1 MSEIHALFIIGFM
14 AVLAPLLARLP
25 ALNRT
30 PVVVLELVL
39 GILVGPSGAG
49 WVTSQGAIG
58 FLGEFGLIFLFFQAG
73 FEFNPDKI
81 GVVPLRLGALAWLV
95 SLGLTSVFIGL
106 LYIVG
111 LVRAPLLV
119 GLMLPTTSFGI
130 LIPILRQ
137 TGDVESDFGRYVL
150 GAAAIGELGPI
161 ILVAL
166 ALSREHNYLHQTL
179 LSMVFLATAVE
190 ALFFARN
197 LRSERLSRMIARLMG
212 DSSVLPVRISLLILL
227 GLVSLA
233 NKLGMEM
240 VLGAYTAG
248 MMIAMLTKVE
258 ILQYR
263 LTSIG
268 SGFLIPLFF
277 ITSGVEFDLPALLT
291 SPASLA
297 RLILFCAG
305 FLFIRVLP
313 VLLYKHVL
321 PERDLLP
328 LALFSSTTLP
338 LVVAVT
344 FLGVRTGDMLP
355 ENAHALVG
363 AAVITVA
370 VFPPLAILLRSTSE
384 ETRADGAVAIAA
396 RRVADFG
403 LARFS
408 RFIVFI
414 SQKTWGKRVTARR
427 AREIEAAW
435 LRPWRHSALLPAS
448 PWSSP

>member
-1 MSEIHALFIIGFM
+1 MSEIHGLFIICFI

-25 ALNRT
+25 ALIRT

-39 GILVGPSGAG
+39 GIFIGPSGAG

-73 FEFNPDKI
+73 FEFNPGKI
-81 GVVPLRLGALAWLV
+81 GVAPLRLGAFAWLV

-106 LYIVG
+106 LYLVG

-119 GLMLPTTSFGI
+119 GLVLPTTSFGI

-137 TGDVESDFGRYVL
+137 TGDLESDFGRYVL
-150 GAAAIGELGPI
+150 GAAAIGELVPI
-161 ILVAL
+161 ILVAV
-166 ALSREHNYLHQTL
+166 ALSHEHNYLHQTL
-179 LSMVFLATAVE
+179 LSMVFLATAIE
-190 ALFFARN
+190 AIFFARS
-197 LRSERLSRMIARLMG
+197 LRSERLSRMIARWIG
-212 DSSVLPVRISLLILL
+212 DSSILPVRISLLLLL

-277 ITSGVEFDLPALLT
+277 ITSGVEFDLPALVT

-297 RLILFCAG
+297 RLVLFCAG

-313 VLLYKHVL
+313 VLFYKHVL
-321 PERDLLP
+321 PERELLP
-328 LALFSSTTLP
+328 LAIFSATTLP

-344 FLGVRTGDMLP
+344 YLGVRTGDMLP
-355 ENAHALVG
+355 ENASALVG
-363 AAVITVA
+363 AAVIAVA
-370 VFPPLAILLRSTSE
+370 VFPTLAILLRSKSE
-384 ETRADGAVAIAA
+384 ETRPDGVVAIAA
-396 RRVADFG
+396 RRVAD
-403 LARFS
+403 LASAQFS

-414 SQKTWGKRVTARR
+414 SQKTCGKQ
-427 AREIEAAW
+427 
-435 LRPWRHSALLPAS
+435 
-448 PWSSP
+448 

>member
-1 MSEIHALFIIGFM
+1 MSEIHALFIICFI

-25 ALNRT
+25 ALIRT

-39 GILVGPSGAG
+39 GILIGPSGAG
-49 WVTSQGAIG
+49 WVTSEGAIG

-73 FEFNPDKI
+73 FEFNQGKI
-81 GVVPLRLGALAWLV
+81 GTAPLRLGALAWLV
-95 SLGLTSVFIGL
+95 SFGLTSVFVGL

-119 GLMLPTTSFGI
+119 ALVLPTTSFGI

-137 TGDVESDFGRYVL
+137 TGDLESDFGRYVL

-166 ALSREHNYLHQTL
+166 ALSHEHNIRYLHQML
-179 LSMVFLATAVE
+179 LSMVFLATAIE
-190 ALFFARN
+190 ALFFARS
-197 LRSERLSRMIARLMG
+197 LRSEGLSRMIARWMG
-212 DSSVLPVRISLLILL
+212 DSSVLPVRISILILL
-227 GLVSLA
+227 GFISLA

-277 ITSGVEFDLPALLT
+277 ITSGVEFDLPALVT

-328 LALFSSTTLP
+328 LALFSATTLP

-344 FLGVRTGDMLP
+344 YLGVRTGDMLP
-355 ENAHALVG
+355 ENASALVG
-363 AAVITVA
+363 AAVISVT
-370 VFPPLAILLRSTSE
+370 VFPTLANLLRSKSE
-384 ETRADGAVAIAA
+384 EARPDGVVAIAA
-396 RRVADFG
+396 HRVAD
-403 LARFS
+403 LASALFS
-408 RFIVFI
+408 QFIVFI
-414 SQKTWGKRVTARR
+414 SQKTRGK
-427 AREIEAAW
+427 
-435 LRPWRHSALLPAS
+435 P
-448 PWSSP
+448 

>member
-1 MSEIHALFIIGFM
+1 MSEIHALFIICFI

-25 ALNRT
+25 ALIRT

-39 GILVGPSGAG
+39 GILIGPSGAG

-73 FEFNPDKI
+73 FEFNPGKI
-81 GVVPLRLGALAWLV
+81 GTAPLRLGALAWLV

-111 LVRAPLLV
+111 VVRAPLLV
-119 GLMLPTTSFGI
+119 GLVLPTTSFGI

-137 TGDVESDFGRYVL
+137 TGDLESDFGRYVL

-161 ILVAL
+161 ILVTM
-166 ALSREHNYLHQTL
+166 ALSHEHYLHQTL
-179 LSMVFLATAVE
+179 LSMVFLAIAIE
-190 ALFFARN
+190 ALFFARG
-197 LRSERLSRMIARLMG
+197 LRSERLSRMIARSMG
-212 DSSVLPVRISLLILL
+212 DSSILPVRISILILL

-233 NKLGMEM
+233 NRFGMEM

-268 SGFLIPLFF
+268 SGFFIPLFF
-277 ITSGVEFDLPALLT
+277 IMSGVEFDLPALVT

-297 RLILFCAG
+297 RLVLFCAG
-305 FLFIRVLP
+305 LLFIRVLP

-321 PERDLLP
+321 PERELLP
-328 LALFSSTTLP
+328 LALFSATTLP

-344 FLGVRTGDMLP
+344 YLGVRTGDMLP
-355 ENAHALVG
+355 ENASALVG
-363 AAVITVA
+363 AAVIAVA
-370 VFPPLAILLRSTSE
+370 VFPTLAILLRSKSE
-384 ETRADGAVAIAA
+384 ETRADGVAANAA
-396 RRVADFG
+396 RRVAD
-403 LARFS
+403 LASAQFS
-408 RFIVFI
+408 RFVVFI
-414 SQKTWGKRVTARR
+414 SQKTWGKR
-427 AREIEAAW
+427 
-435 LRPWRHSALLPAS
+435 
-448 PWSSP
+448 

>member
-1 MSEIHALFIIGFM
+1 MSEIHALFIICFI

-25 ALNRT
+25 ALVRT

-73 FEFNPDKI
+73 FEFNPGKI
-81 GVVPLRLGALAWLV
+81 GVAPLRLGALAWLV

-119 GLMLPTTSFGI
+119 ALVLPTTSFPI

-137 TGDVESDFGRYVL
+137 TVDLESDFGRYVL

-161 ILVAL
+161 ILVTV
-166 ALSREHNYLHQTL
+166 ALSHAHNYLHQTL
-179 LSMVFLATAVE
+179 LSMVFLAIAIE
-190 ALFFARN
+190 ALFFARG
-197 LRSERLSRMIARLMG
+197 LRSERLSRMIARSMG
-212 DSSVLPVRISLLILL
+212 DSSVLPVRISILILL
-227 GLVSLA
+227 GFVSLA
-233 NKLGMEM
+233 NKFGMEM

-268 SGFLIPLFF
+268 SGFFVPLFF
-277 ITSGVEFDLPALLT
+277 VISGVEFDLPSLVT

-297 RLILFCAG
+297 RLILFWAG
-305 FLFIRVLP
+305 FLFIRVVP
-313 VLLYKHVL
+313 VLLYKRVL

-328 LALFSSTTLP
+328 LALLSSTTMP

-344 FLGVRTGDMLP
+344 FLGVRSGDMLP
-355 ENAHALVG
+355 ENASALVV
-363 AAVITVA
+363 AAILTVL
-370 VFPPLAILLRSTSE
+370 VFPPLANVLRSE
-384 ETRADGAVAIAA
+384 WEAAQPVGPLAIATH
-396 RRVADFG
+396 RLAD
-403 LARFS
+403 LASAQFS

-414 SQKTWGKRVTARR
+414 TQKTWGKR
-427 AREIEAAW
+427 
-435 LRPWRHSALLPAS
+435 
-448 PWSSP
+448 

>member
-1 MSEIHALFIIGFM
+1 MSEIHALFIICFI

-25 ALNRT
+25 ALIRT
-30 PVVVLELVL
+30 PVVVLELLL
-39 GILVGPSGAG
+39 GILIGPSGAG

-73 FEFNPDKI
+73 FEFDFNHGKI
-81 GVVPLRLGALAWLV
+81 GTAPLRLGAVAWLA

-119 GLMLPTTSFGI
+119 GLVLPTTAFGI

-137 TGDVESDFGRYVL
+137 TGDLESDFGRYVL
-150 GAAAIGELGPI
+150 GAAAIGELVPI

-166 ALSREHNYLHQTL
+166 ALSHEHHYLHQML
-179 LSMVFLATAVE
+179 LSMVFLATAIE
-190 ALFFARN
+190 AIFFARS
-197 LRSERLSRMIARLMG
+197 LRSERLSRMIARWMG
-212 DSSVLPVRISLLILL
+212 DSSILPVRISLLLLL

-277 ITSGVEFDLPALLT
+277 ITSGVEFDLPALVT

-313 VLLYKHVL
+313 VFLYKHVL

-328 LALFSSTTLP
+328 LALFSATTLP

-344 FLGVRTGDMLP
+344 YLGVRTGDMLP
-355 ENAHALVG
+355 ENASALVG

-370 VFPPLAILLRSTSE
+370 VFPPLALLLRSKSE
-384 ETRADGAVAIAA
+384 VARPDGVVAIAA
-396 RRVADFG
+396 RRLAG
-403 LARFS
+403 LASTQFS

-414 SQKTWGKRVTARR
+414 SQKTWGER
-427 AREIEAAW
+427 
-435 LRPWRHSALLPAS
+435 
-448 PWSSP
+448 

>member
-1 MSEIHALFIIGFM
+1 MSEIHALFIICFI
-14 AVLAPLLARLP
+14 AVLAPSLARLP
-25 ALNRT
+25 ALIRT

-39 GILVGPSGAG
+39 GILIGPSGAG

-81 GVVPLRLGALAWLV
+81 GTAPLRLGALAWLV

-111 LVRAPLLV
+111 LVHAPLLV
-119 GLMLPTTSFGI
+119 ALMLPTTSFGI

-137 TGDVESDFGRYVL
+137 TGDLESDFGRYVL
-150 GAAAIGELGPI
+150 GAAVIGELVPI
-161 ILVAL
+161 FLIAVAL
-166 ALSREHNYLHQTL
+166 SHEHNMGYRQQTL
-179 LSMVFLATAVE
+179 LSIVFLATAIE
-190 ALFFARN
+190 ALFFARS
-197 LRSERLSRMIARLMG
+197 LRSERLSRMIARWMG
-212 DSSVLPVRISLLILL
+212 DSSVLPVRISILL
-227 GLVSLA
+227 LLGFISLA

-277 ITSGVEFDLPALLT
+277 ITSGVEFDLPALVT

-297 RLILFCAG
+297 RLVLFCAG

-313 VLLYKHVL
+313 VLLYRHVL
-321 PERDLLP
+321 PERELLP
-328 LALFSSTTLP
+328 LALFSATTLP

-344 FLGVRTGDMLP
+344 YLGVRTGDMLP

-384 ETRADGAVAIAA
+384 VTRPDGAVAIATH
-396 RRVADFG
+396 R
-403 LARFS
+403 LAGSASAQFS
-408 RFIVFI
+408 RFIGFI
-414 SQKTWGKRVTARR
+414 SQKTRGKR
-427 AREIEAAW
+427 
-435 LRPWRHSALLPAS
+435 
-448 PWSSP
+448 

>member
-1 MSEIHALFIIGFM
+1 MSEIHALFIICFI

-25 ALNRT
+25 ALIRT

-39 GILVGPSGAG
+39 GILIGPSGSG
-49 WVTSQGAIG
+49 WVTSEGVIG

-73 FEFNPDKI
+73 FEFNPGKI
-81 GVVPLRLGALAWLV
+81 GVAPLRLGALAWLA

-106 LYIVG
+106 LYSAG

-119 GLMLPTTSFGI
+119 GLVLPTTSFPL

-137 TGDVESDFGRYVL
+137 NGALESDFGRYVL

-161 ILVAL
+161 ILVTL
-166 ALSREHNYLHQTL
+166 ALSHEHNYLHQIL
-179 LSMVFLATAVE
+179 LSMVFLAIAIE
-190 ALFFARN
+190 ALFFARG
-197 LRSERLSRMIARLMG
+197 LRSERLSRMIARWMG
-212 DSSVLPVRISLLILL
+212 DSSVLPVRISILILL
-227 GLVSLA
+227 GFISLA

-248 MMIAMLTKVE
+248 MMIAVLTKVE

-277 ITSGVEFDLPALLT
+277 ITSGVEFDLPALVT
-291 SPASLA
+291 SPAGLA
-297 RLILFCAG
+297 RLILFCEG
-305 FLFIRVLP
+305 ILFIRFVP
-313 VLLYKHVL
+313 VFLYKHVL

-328 LALFSSTTLP
+328 LALFSATTLP

-344 FLGVRTGDMLP
+344 YLGVRTGDMLP
-355 ENAHALVG
+355 ENASALVG

-370 VFPPLAILLRSTSE
+370 VFPPLALLLRSDTN
-384 ETRADGAVAIAA
+384 
-396 RRVADFG
+396 
-403 LARFS
+403 
-408 RFIVFI
+408 
-414 SQKTWGKRVTARR
+414 
-427 AREIEAAW
+427 
-435 LRPWRHSALLPAS
+435 RPKS
-448 PWSSP
+448 

>member
-1 MSEIHALFIIGFM
+1 MSEIHALFIIGFI
-14 AVLAPLLARLP
+14 AVLAPLLAKLP
-25 ALNRT
+25 ALIRT

-39 GILVGPSGAG
+39 GILIGPSGAG

-81 GVVPLRLGALAWLV
+81 GTAPLRLGALAWLI

-111 LVRAPLLV
+111 LVHAPLLV
-119 GLMLPTTSFGI
+119 ALVLPTTSFGI

-137 TGDVESDFGRYVL
+137 TGDLESDFGRYVL

-161 ILVAL
+161 ILVAM
-166 ALSREHNYLHQTL
+166 ALSHEHNIRYLHQTL
-179 LSMVFLATAVE
+179 LSMVFLATAIE
-190 ALFFARN
+190 ALFFARS
-197 LRSERLSRMIARLMG
+197 LRSERLSRMIARWMG
-212 DSSVLPVRISLLILL
+212 DSSVLPVRISLLLLL

-248 MMIAMLTKVE
+248 MMIAMLNKVE

-277 ITSGVEFDLPALLT
+277 ITSGVEFDLPALVA
-291 SPASLA
+291 SPATLA
-297 RLILFCAG
+297 RLVLFCGG
-305 FLFIRVLP
+305 FLFIRFVP
-313 VLLYKHVL
+313 VFLYKHVL

-328 LALFSSTTLP
+328 LALFSATTLP

-344 FLGVRTGDMLP
+344 YLGMRTGDMLP
-355 ENAHALVG
+355 ENASALVG

-370 VFPPLAILLRSTSE
+370 VFPPLANLLRSKPKE
-384 ETRADGAVAIAA
+384 ARPNDAVAIAA
-396 RRVADFG
+396 RRVAD
-403 LARFS
+403 LASSQFS
-408 RFIVFI
+408 RFIDFF
-414 SQKTWGKRVTARR
+414 SQKIWGKR
-427 AREIEAAW
+427 
-435 LRPWRHSALLPAS
+435 
-448 PWSSP
+448 

>member
-1 MSEIHALFIIGFM
+1 MSEIRALFIIGFI

-25 ALNRT
+25 ALIRT

-39 GILVGPSGAG
+39 GILIGPSGAG
-49 WVTSQGAIG
+49 WVTSQGVIG

-137 TGDVESDFGRYVL
+137 TGDLESDFGRYVL

-161 ILVAL
+161 IMVAL
-166 ALSREHNYLHQTL
+166 ALSQEHNYLHQTL

-190 ALFFARN
+190 ALFFARS
-197 LRSERLSRMIARLMG
+197 LRSERLSRMIARWMG
-212 DSSVLPVRISLLILL
+212 DSSVLPVRISLLLLL
-227 GLVSLA
+227 GFISLA

-328 LALFSSTTLP
+328 LALLSSTTLP

-396 RRVADFG
+396 RRVADFAF
-403 LARFS
+403 ARFS

-414 SQKTWGKRVTARR
+414 SRKTWGKQ
-427 AREIEAAW
+427 
-435 LRPWRHSALLPAS
+435 
-448 PWSSP
+448 

>member
-1 MSEIHALFIIGFM
+1 MSEIHALFIIGFI

-25 ALNRT
+25 ALDRT

-39 GILVGPSGAG
+39 GILVGPSGVG

-73 FEFNPDKI
+73 FEFNQGKI
-81 GVVPLRLGALAWLV
+81 GIAPLRLGALAWLV

-137 TGDVESDFGRYVL
+137 TGDLESDFGRYVL
-150 GAAAIGELGPI
+150 GAAAVGELGPI

-166 ALSREHNYLHQTL
+166 ALSQEHNYLHQTL

-190 ALFFARN
+190 ALFFARS
-197 LRSERLSRMIARLMG
+197 LRSERLSRMIARWMG
-212 DSSVLPVRISLLILL
+212 DSSVLPVRISLLLLL
-227 GLVSLA
+227 GLVSFA

-344 FLGVRTGDMLP
+344 YLGVRTGDMLP

-396 RRVADFG
+396 RRVADFA
-403 LARFS
+403 LAQFS

-414 SQKTWGKRVTARR
+414 SQKTWGKR
-427 AREIEAAW
+427 
-435 LRPWRHSALLPAS
+435 
-448 PWSSP
+448 

>member
-1 MSEIHALFIIGFM
+1 MSEIHALFIICFI

-25 ALNRT
+25 ALIRT

-39 GILVGPSGAG
+39 GILIGPSGAG

-81 GVVPLRLGALAWLV
+81 GVAPLRLGALAWLV
-95 SLGLTSVFIGL
+95 SLGLTSAFIGL

-111 LVRAPLLV
+111 LVHAPLLV
-119 GLMLPTTSFGI
+119 ALVLPTTSFGI

-137 TGDVESDFGRYVL
+137 TGDLESDFGRYVL

-161 ILVAL
+161 ILIAM
-166 ALSREHNYLHQTL
+166 ALSHEHNIRYLHQML
-179 LSMVFLATAVE
+179 LGMVFLATAIE
-190 ALFFARN
+190 ALFFARS
-197 LRSERLSRMIARLMG
+197 LRSERLSRMIARWMG
-212 DSSVLPVRISLLILL
+212 DSSVLPVRISILILL
-227 GLVSLA
+227 GFISLA

-277 ITSGVEFDLPALLT
+277 ITSGVEFDLPALVT

-297 RLILFCAG
+297 RLILFCGG

-313 VLLYKHVL
+313 IHLYKRVL

-328 LALFSSTTLP
+328 LALFSATTLP
-338 LVVAVT
+338 LVVAMT
-344 FLGVRTGDMLP
+344 YLGVRTGDMLP
-355 ENAHALVG
+355 ENASALVG
-363 AAVITVA
+363 AAVISVT
-370 VFPPLAILLRSTSE
+370 VFPTLANLLRSKSE
-384 ETRADGAVAIAA
+384 EERPDGVVAIAA
-396 RRVADFG
+396 HRVAD
-403 LARFS
+403 LASALFS
-408 RFIVFI
+408 QFIVFI
-414 SQKTWGKRVTARR
+414 SQKTRGK
-427 AREIEAAW
+427 
-435 LRPWRHSALLPAS
+435 P
-448 PWSSP
+448 

>member
-1 MSEIHALFIIGFM
+1 MSEIYALFIIGLM
-14 AVLAPLLARLP
+14 AVLAPLLAKLP
-25 ALNRT
+25 ALIRT

-39 GILVGPSGAG
+39 GISIGPSGAG

-81 GVVPLRLGALAWLV
+81 GTAPLRLGALAWLF

-111 LVRAPLLV
+111 LVHAPLLV
-119 GLMLPTTSFGI
+119 ALVLPTTSFGI

-137 TGDVESDFGRYVL
+137 TGDLESDFGRYVL

-161 ILVAL
+161 ILIAVAL
-166 ALSREHNYLHQTL
+166 SHEHNISYLHQTL
-179 LSMVFLATAVE
+179 LIMVFLATAVE
-190 ALFFARN
+190 ALFFARS
-197 LRSERLSRMIARLMG
+197 LRSERLSRMIARWMG
-212 DSSVLPVRISLLILL
+212 DSSVLPVRISILILL
-227 GLVSLA
+227 GFISLA

-268 SGFLIPLFF
+268 SGFFIPLFF
-277 ITSGVEFDLPALLT
+277 ITSGIEFDLPALVT

-297 RLILFCAG
+297 RLILFCGG
-305 FLFIRVLP
+305 FLFIRVVP
-313 VLLYKHVL
+313 ILLYKRVL

-328 LALFSSTTLP
+328 LALFSATTLP

-344 FLGVRTGDMLP
+344 YLGVRTGDMLP
-355 ENAHALVG
+355 ENASALVG

-370 VFPPLAILLRSTSE
+370 VFPPLANLLRSKPKE
-384 ETRADGAVAIAA
+384 ARGDGVVAIAA
-396 RRVADFG
+396 RRVAD
-403 LARFS
+403 LASSQFS
-408 RFIVFI
+408 RFIDFF
-414 SQKTWGKRVTARR
+414 SQKIWGKR
-427 AREIEAAW
+427 
-435 LRPWRHSALLPAS
+435 
-448 PWSSP
+448 